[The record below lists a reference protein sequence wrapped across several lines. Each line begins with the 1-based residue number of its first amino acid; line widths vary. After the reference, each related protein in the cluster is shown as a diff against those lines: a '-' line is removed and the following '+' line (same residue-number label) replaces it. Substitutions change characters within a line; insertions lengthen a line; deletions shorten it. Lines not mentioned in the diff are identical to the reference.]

1 MKNIDTLSLNHNE
14 RLGLKG
20 LVKELTEKYS
30 FIKTIMLYGSK
41 ARGNFLEESD
51 IDLLFIADGNI
62 PWSIKAEMSDIIYNH
77 ELANDIVVSA
87 IFISQSEFK
96 NKVSLFLMKVRK
108 EGVALWSRE

>member
-1 MKNIDTLSLNHNE
+1 MKNIDTLFLSYNEQIGLN
-14 RLGLKG
+14 G

-30 FIKTIMLYGSK
+30 SIKTIMLYGSK
-41 ARGNFLEESD
+41 ARGDFLEESD
-51 IDLLFIADGNI
+51 IDLLFIADANI
-62 PWSIKAEMSDIIYNH
+62 PWSMKGEMSDIIYNH

-87 IFISQSEFK
+87 IFISESEFK